1 MKKLLVL
8 MTIFLTILFA
18 NEAKLK
24 NSNFEQELLNSSK
37 DNYTIYLASSKSEEK
52 TQEFINK
59 HNIKE
64 NSVAFKFGVEDPWY
78 KVFYGVYDSKD
89 KAIEVLDSLDDDLRK
104 NNPLLQ
110 RVEKVQNSYK
120 KYYENIDVKKIEEEK
135 LDSDIDSFT
144 YKLITAKSGYS
155 LALASTPS
163 LDKAKTFIQKYNLQ
177 GDSAPLKS
185 SYGNEWYKI
194 YYGVFDTKDKA
205 LDTLESLESNLKKN
219 QPRLRK
225 VGSIQKI
232 YSKFYDS
239 NKLKIDK
246 ELIEVN
252 NVEASISEI
261 TSTLPK
267 HSIRVIKNEEE
278 GKTEFLLPQATK
290 AIKEAYIASS
300 ETKYIVLCGD
310 SFRIEAQN
318 SLLKVLEEPPKNII
332 FLIITSSKNAILPTI
347 LSRVQTK
354 YLKTKKEFNESNLNL
369 KNLELREVYTFLK
382 ENQRISK
389 AEAKEVV
396 ESILYTINKQQIQLN
411 QKELHSFSTAMK
423 LLELNSRPINV
434 LTTLLL
440 NIMTKR

>member
-1 MKKLLVL
+1 V
-8 MTIFLTILFA
+8 I
-18 NEAKLK
+18 
-24 NSNFEQELLNSSK
+24 
-37 DNYTIYLASSKSEEK
+37 SKS
-52 TQEFINK
+52 TLFI
-59 HNIKE
+59 
-64 NSVAFKFGVEDPWY
+64 
-78 KVFYGVYDSKD
+78 
-89 KAIEVLDSLDDDLRK
+89 
-104 NNPLLQ
+104 
-110 RVEKVQNSYK
+110 
-120 KYYENIDVKKIEEEK
+120 
-135 LDSDIDSFT
+135 
-144 YKLITAKSGYS
+144 
-155 LALASTPS
+155 
-163 LDKAKTFIQKYNLQ
+163 
-177 GDSAPLKS
+177 
-185 SYGNEWYKI
+185 
-194 YYGVFDTKDKA
+194 
-205 LDTLESLESNLKKN
+205 
-219 QPRLRK
+219 
-225 VGSIQKI
+225 
-232 YSKFYDS
+232 
-239 NKLKIDK
+239 
-246 ELIEVN
+246 VN